1 MIIDSQLE
9 LSNAQALTATAAST
23 NYIDMSVAGDANR
36 SLRLVIQ
43 VSTVLDSDGDA
54 ATLDV
59 TIQTDTVANFA
70 SPTTIATIAQIAEA
84 TLVAGYRI
92 CNIEIP
98 PEVCQRYLRVYYTVG
113 TENFT
118 SGNVDAFLT
127 FDAQTNE
134 NPS

>member
-1 MIIDSQLE
+1 MIIDKQLE
-9 LSNAQALTATAAST
+9 FSDAQALTATAEST
-23 NYIDMSVAGDANR
+23 NKLDTTVLGDAINE
-36 SLRLVIQ
+36 LRLVIQ
-43 VSTVLDSDGDA
+43 VSTTLDSAGDA

-59 TIQTDTVANFA
+59 TLQTDTVENFA

-92 CNIEIP
+92 CNIRLP
-98 PEVCQRYLRVYYTVG
+98 AEVAERYLRVYYTVG

-127 FDAQTNE
+127 MDAQTNE